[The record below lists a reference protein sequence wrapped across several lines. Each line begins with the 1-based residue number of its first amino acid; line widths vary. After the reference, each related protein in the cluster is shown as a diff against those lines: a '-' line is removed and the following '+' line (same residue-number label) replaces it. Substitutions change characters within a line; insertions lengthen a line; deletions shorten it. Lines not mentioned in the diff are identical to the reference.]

1 MEYDKTNRL
10 IKYNGTEVK
19 YDKDGNMVYGPLNGV
34 MTSFIYD
41 CRNRLI
47 QAGTT
52 KYEYDAEDNRTAVI
66 KNAGTTEEIRTEY
79 VVDSVEELSRTLMAT
94 EIKNGNKAVTYF
106 YYGNGLLAQE
116 NAKEGYLTYHFNNVG
131 NTNAVTDE
139 NGNVKY
145 SYAYNPYGELTQ
157 GTYGQVMFLFNGQYG
172 VASDDNGLYY
182 MRARYYN
189 VSIKRFINQDVVTG
203 KIAESQSLNRYAYVE
218 GNPVSYL
225 DPFGLEKYDKDGYF
239 QLYSGYWYK
248 INNTG
253 GRLKQSRDF
262 LNVEACLSAAID
274 IVVNNY
280 ITGMT
285 ITEVAAEIYFHAI
298 VYYAVLPLSEINLDK
313 LEIAE
318 HAGIIDFEHGGESS
332 SVLKK
337 LYDIYWT
344 DAIMKKYLSI

>member
-10 IKYNGTEVK
+10 IKYNGVEVK

-94 EIKNGNKAVTYF
+94 EIKTGTGATTASDTETGTEGITTYF

-116 NAKEGYLTYHFNNVG
+116 NAEEGYLTYHFNNVG
-131 NTNAVTDE
+131 STNAVTDE
-139 NGNVKY
+139 NGKIKY
-145 SYAYNPYGELTQ
+145 SYDYNPYGELTK
-157 GTYGQVMFLFNGQYG
+157 GSYGQVMFLFNGQYG

-189 VSIKRFINQDVVTG
+189 VSIKRFINQDIVTG
-203 KIAESQSLNRYAYVE
+203 KLTESQSLNRYAYVE

-225 DPFGLEKYDKDGYF
+225 DPFGLEGKIYDELMYF
-239 QLYSGYWYK
+239 ADYEA
-248 INNTG
+248 
-253 GRLKQSRDF
+253 LKGIASTF
-262 LNVEACLSAAID
+262 MD
-274 IVVNNY
+274 I
-280 ITGMT
+280 MS
-285 ITEVAAEIYFHAI
+285 VAQAEGA
-298 VYYAVLPLSEINLDK
+298 L
-313 LEIAE
+313 
-318 HAGIIDFEHGGESS
+318 
-332 SVLKK
+332 
-337 LYDIYWT
+337 
-344 DAIMKKYLSI
+344 